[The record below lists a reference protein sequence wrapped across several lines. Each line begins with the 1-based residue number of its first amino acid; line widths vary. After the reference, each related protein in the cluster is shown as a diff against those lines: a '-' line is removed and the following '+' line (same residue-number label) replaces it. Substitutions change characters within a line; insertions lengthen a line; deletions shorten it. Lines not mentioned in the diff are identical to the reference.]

1 MSSRNSNTP
10 LYMYLCN
17 LLKLCVSSY
26 YRMDKPTNIPQASRS
41 DRAADKPLQE
51 INGEKKKEGRLTI
64 S

>member
-1 MSSRNSNTP
+1 
-10 LYMYLCN
+10 
-17 LLKLCVSSY
+17 
-26 YRMDKPTNIPQASRS
+26 MDKPTNIPQASRS